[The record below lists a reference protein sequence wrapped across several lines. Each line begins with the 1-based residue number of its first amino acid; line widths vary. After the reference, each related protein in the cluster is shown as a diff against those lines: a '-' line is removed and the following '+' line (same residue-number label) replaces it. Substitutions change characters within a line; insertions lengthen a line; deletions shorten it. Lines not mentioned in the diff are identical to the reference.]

1 MSRTAASASAQRPR
15 RTPISGRNILTVQ
28 GKDPNFEY
36 RIVNDSGDRIQQFLD
51 AGYELVDAAAVQVG
65 DKRVNAA
72 SPVGSKAQVSVGKGE
87 KAFVMRI
94 PKEFYNEDQL
104 AKKAHI
110 DRLEQ
115 SIKQTASSSA
125 DYGKVSITNG
135 NS

>member
-1 MSRTAASASAQRPR
+1 MSRTAASASAQRTR
-15 RTPISGRNILTVQ
+15 RTPIGGRNVLTVQ

-51 AGYELVDAAAVQVG
+51 AGYELVDAASVQVG

-72 SPVGSKAQVSVGKGE
+72 SPVGSKAQVAVGKGE

-94 PKEFYNEDQL
+94 PKDWYNEDQL
-104 AKKAHI
+104 VKQARVAE
-110 DRLEQ
+110 LER
-115 SIKQTASSSA
+115 SIKQTASGSA
-125 DYGKVSITNG
+125 DYGSVTIKTG

>member
-15 RTPISGRNILTVQ
+15 RTPIGGRNVLTVQ
-28 GKDPNFEY
+28 GKDPNFVY

-51 AGYELVDAAAVQVG
+51 AGYELVDASTVQVG

-94 PKEFYNEDQL
+94 SKEFYDEDQL
-104 AKKAHI
+104 AKKVYV
-110 DRLEQ
+110 DKLEQ
-115 SIKQTASSSA
+115 SIKQTASGSA
-125 DYGKVSITNG
+125 DYGKLTIQNG
-135 NS
+135 NQ